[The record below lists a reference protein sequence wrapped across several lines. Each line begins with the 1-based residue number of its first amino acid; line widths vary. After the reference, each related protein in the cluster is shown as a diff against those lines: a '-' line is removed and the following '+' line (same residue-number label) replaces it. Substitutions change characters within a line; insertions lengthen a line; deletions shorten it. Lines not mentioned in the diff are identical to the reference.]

1 GPRRTQSRALKGA
14 VMNTLLQD
22 LRYGLRMLGRN
33 PVFTLVGVVTLALGI
48 GANTAIFSVVNAVL
62 LRPLPFNEPE
72 RLVLLRGTNAK
83 DGNEQQPAS
92 LADFLDFKQ
101 QARSFSELA
110 AVSVPWS
117 FVLTGGGEPEQIQGQ
132 FVSAGLFPALG
143 VAPALG
149 RTFLAE
155 EDATGGAP
163 VVILS
168 HGLWQRYF
176 GADPQI
182 AGRTLALSGNRVT
195 IIGVMP
201 AGFRFLDAA
210 ELWVARGRA
219 IRLLSV
225 VGRLRAESTMG
236 QAQAEVTTIARQLE
250 QQYPDTNTGTGARLV
265 RLHEQV
271 TGGVRPALLILFGA
285 VGLVLLI
292 ACANVASLML
302 ARASARRREV
312 AIRAALGAGRGRL
325 VRQLLTESVV
335 LSVAGGS
342 AGLLLAKWGLDLL
355 MALGPGQ
362 VPRYNR
368 VGIDATVLG
377 FSLAVAVL
385 TGIVFGLAPALQAS
399 KPDLQ
404 STLREGGHNAGGDPG
419 QRRMR
424 SLLVVAEM
432 AIALVLLVGAGLLTR
447 SFVRVMGMNPGFA
460 THNVL
465 TMMVLLP
472 QSNYGQP
479 QQRLAFAQQLEERL
493 RALPE
498 VAAVGI
504 VTRLPLS
511 AALNNITAFLAIEGR
526 PLPPGRHPQID
537 FRRASTGYFQ
547 AMGIPLLKGRLLT
560 E

>member
-182 AGRTLALSGNRVT
+182 AGRSGRT
-195 IIGVMP
+195 
-201 AGFRFLDAA
+201 RS
-210 ELWVARGRA
+210 RRA
-219 IRLLSV
+219 
-225 VGRLRAESTMG
+225 
-236 QAQAEVTTIARQLE
+236 
-250 QQYPDTNTGTGARLV
+250 GARSACC
-265 RLHEQV
+265 RSS
-271 TGGVRPALLILFGA
+271 GGS
-285 VGLVLLI
+285 GLK
-292 ACANVASLML
+292 
-302 ARASARRREV
+302 ARWDRRR
-312 AIRAALGAGRGRL
+312 
-325 VRQLLTESVV
+325 
-335 LSVAGGS
+335 
-342 AGLLLAKWGLDLL
+342 
-355 MALGPGQ
+355 
-362 VPRYNR
+362 PR
-368 VGIDATVLG
+368 
-377 FSLAVAVL
+377 
-385 TGIVFGLAPALQAS
+385 
-399 KPDLQ
+399 
-404 STLREGGHNAGGDPG
+404 
-419 QRRMR
+419 
-424 SLLVVAEM
+424 
-432 AIALVLLVGAGLLTR
+432 
-447 SFVRVMGMNPGFA
+447 
-460 THNVL
+460 
-465 TMMVLLP
+465 
-472 QSNYGQP
+472 
-479 QQRLAFAQQLEERL
+479 
-493 RALPE
+493 
-498 VAAVGI
+498 
-504 VTRLPLS
+504 
-511 AALNNITAFLAIEGR
+511 
-526 PLPPGRHPQID
+526 
-537 FRRASTGYFQ
+537 
-547 AMGIPLLKGRLLT
+547 
-560 E
+560 